1 MGLASKI
8 VGYFFGILIV
18 LFGIIWIMS
27 TIPISVIVV
36 GLIGLIAIIVG
47 ISIMYL
53 GHRSGENKKEQELQT
68 IINQ

>member
-53 GHRSGENKKEQELQT
+53 GHRSGENKKEQELQL
-68 IINQ
+68 Q

>member
-27 TIPISVIVV
+27 IIPISLIVV

-53 GHRSGENKKEQELQT
+53 GHRSGGNKKEQELQL
-68 IINQ
+68 Q

>member
-53 GHRSGENKKEQELQT
+53 GNRSGENKKEQELQL
-68 IINQ
+68 Q

>member
-1 MGLASKI
+1 
-8 VGYFFGILIV
+8 
-18 LFGIIWIMS
+18 MS

-53 GHRSGENKKEQELQT
+53 GNRSGENKKEQELQL
-68 IINQ
+68 Q